1 MCGIAGIF
9 NINHHQLNHSAIG
22 AMINAVEH
30 RGPDAKG
37 KYVDEQI
44 AFGHRRLAIIDLNDS
59 ANQPMWDF
67 THRYMLV
74 LNGEIYNYQ
83 DVKAEITDYP
93 FQTESDTEV
102 IIAAYLKWGS
112 HCLQK
117 FNGMFA
123 FALWDNN
130 ENELFIARDRVG
142 ERPLYYFH
150 SDKHF
155 SFCSEIRGLLASGI
169 VPGEVD
175 EKFLREFLMFQA
187 PLSSHTLV
195 KGIKQLHAGHY
206 AVIKNG
212 NYQEHPYWQ
221 YQDVVPSNDNYES
234 AKKKVRDLFID
245 AVRLS
250 MVADV
255 PVAAFLSGGIDSSLV
270 VACMAELS
278 DRVVNTFSISFDEK
292 EFDESVFAQQ
302 IATQYKTD
310 HHRIVIKPEEFL
322 YSIEEIFSAMD
333 SPSGDGHNTYLVA
346 KHTRASGIKVALSGL
361 GGDEL
366 FAGYHKF
373 LLYHK
378 IIHNKWLLTVPGIFR
393 VPFTKIMRDTSGS
406 HRNSK
411 FADLLSLKKWNL
423 ATVYPELRKSFRSS
437 EADKILHAHETD
449 ETLKNDLD
457 AIDKATDWMGT
468 LSKATIGE
476 IESYTRD
483 VLLRDT
489 DQMAMAHAL
498 EVRVPF
504 FDYRLIEYT
513 LSLPDSHK
521 FPHLPKRLL
530 VDALKPRLPDQI
542 VNRKKM
548 GFSFPMEKWLKN
560 ELAGMADQKL
570 TYLADRKEFNGAAI
584 KDYLNRFQ
592 RGDKQILWPKI
603 WQMVVISDWL
613 ERNKL

>member
-83 DVKAEITDYP
+83 DIKAEITDYP

-102 IIAAYLKWGS
+102 IIAAYLKWGPD
-112 HCLQK
+112 CLKK

-123 FALWDNN
+123 FALWDTQA
-130 ENELFIARDRVG
+130 NELFIARDRVG
-142 ERPLYYFH
+142 ERQLYYFH
-150 SDKHF
+150 SDKYF
-155 SFCSEIRGLLASGI
+155 VFCSEIRGLLASGI
-169 VPGEVD
+169 VPREVE

-206 AVIKNG
+206 ALIRNG
-212 NYQEHPYWQ
+212 IFQEHAYWQ
-221 YQDVVPSNDNYES
+221 YQDVAPSNDNYKA
-234 AKKKVRDLFID
+234 AKKKVHDLFID
-245 AVRLS
+245 SVRLS

-255 PVAAFLSGGIDSSLV
+255 PVGAFLSGGIDSSLV
-270 VACMAELS
+270 VACMSELS
-278 DRVVNTFSISFDEK
+278 ERPVSTFSISFAEK
-292 EFDESVFAQQ
+292 GFDESGFAQQ
-302 IATQYKTD
+302 IASKYKTD

-333 SPSGDGHNTYLVA
+333 SPSGDGHNTYLVS

-373 LLYHK
+373 LLYNK
-378 IIHNKWLLTVPGIFR
+378 IIRNKWLLMAPGIFSSA
-393 VPFTKIMRDTSGS
+393 FAKIMHTTSGS

-411 FADLLSLKKWNL
+411 FADLLSLTKWNL
-423 ATVYPELRKSFRSS
+423 ATVYPELRKSFRSY
-437 EADKILHAHETD
+437 EADKILSSHMTD
-449 ETLKNDLD
+449 ETLENDLV

-476 IESYTRD
+476 FELYTRD

-504 FDYRLIEYT
+504 FDYRLIEYV
-513 LSLPDSHK
+513 LSLPDRHK
-521 FPHLPKRLL
+521 FPHSPKRLL
-530 VDALKPRLPDQI
+530 VDALKPKLPENI

-548 GFSFPMEKWLKN
+548 GFSFPMEKWLRN
-560 ELAGMADQKL
+560 ELSGITDQKL
-570 TYLADRKEFNGAAI
+570 TYLADRKEFNGTVI
-584 KDYLNRFQ
+584 KDYQVRFHK
-592 RGDKQILWPKI
+592 GDKQILWTKI

>member
-1 MCGIAGIF
+1 MCGIAGIV
-9 NINHHQLNHSAIG
+9 NINHRDPQHNAIQ
-22 AMINAVEH
+22 AMINAVAH
-30 RGPDAKG
+30 RGPDAEG
-37 KYVDEQI
+37 KYVEEQI
-44 AFGHRRLAIIDLNDS
+44 AFGHRRLAIIDLKES

-83 DVKAEITDYP
+83 DVKTEITDYP

-102 IIAAYLKWGS
+102 IIAAYLKWGP

-123 FALWDNN
+123 FALWDSHI
-130 ENELFIARDRVG
+130 NELFIARDRIG
-142 ERPLYYFH
+142 ERPLYYYH
-150 SDKHF
+150 STKHF
-155 SFCSEIRGLLASGI
+155 VFCSEIRGLLASGI
-169 VPGEVD
+169 VPREVE

-187 PLSSHTLV
+187 TLSSHTLI

-212 NYQEHPYWQ
+212 NFHEYPYWQ
-221 YQDVVPSNDNYES
+221 YQEVLPSNDNYES
-234 AKKKVRDLFID
+234 SKKKVRDLFID

-278 DRVVNTFSISFDEK
+278 NRAVNTFSISFEEK

-302 IATQYKTD
+302 IATKYKTD

-333 SPSGDGHNTYLVA
+333 SPSADGHNTYLVA

-366 FAGYHKF
+366 FAGYNKF

-378 IIHNKWLLTVPGIFR
+378 IIHNKWLLTVPDIFKI
-393 VPFTKIMRDTSGS
+393 PFTKIMRATSGS

-437 EADKILHAHETD
+437 EADIILHAHKTD
-449 ETLKNDLD
+449 DTLKNDLE
-457 AIDKATDWMGT
+457 AIDKATDCMGT
-468 LSKATIGE
+468 FSKATIGE
-476 IESYTRD
+476 FESYTRD

-504 FDYRLIEYT
+504 FDYRLIEYV

-521 FPHLPKRLL
+521 FPHSPKRLL
-530 VDALKPRLPDQI
+530 VEALKPRLPENI

-548 GFSFPMEKWLKN
+548 GFTFPMEKWLKN
-560 ELAGMADQKL
+560 ELAGMSEQKL
-570 TYLADRKEFNGAAI
+570 NYLADRKEFNGNVI
-584 KDYLNRFQ
+584 KDYLTRFRQ
-592 RGDKQILWPKI
+592 GDRQILWPKI

-613 ERNKL
+613 ERNNL

>member
-1 MCGIAGIF
+1 MCGIAGIV
-9 NINHHQLNHSAIG
+9 NINHHHRQDEPIQ
-22 AMINAVEH
+22 AMIDAVTH
-30 RGPDAKG
+30 RGPDAEG

-44 AFGHRRLAIIDLNDS
+44 ALGHRRLAIIDLKES

-67 THRYMLV
+67 NRRYIIV
-74 LNGEIYNYQ
+74 LNGEIYNYK
-83 DVKAEITDYP
+83 DVKTEITDYP

-102 IIAAYLKWGS
+102 IIAAYLKWGAK
-112 HCLQK
+112 CLQK

-123 FALWDNN
+123 FALWDNH

-150 SDKHF
+150 SDRYF
-155 SFCSEIRGLLASGI
+155 VFCSEIRGLLAPGI
-169 VPGEVD
+169 VPRELE
-175 EKFLREFLMFQA
+175 EKYLHEFLMFQA
-187 PLSSHTLV
+187 PLGSHTLV
-195 KGIKQLHAGHY
+195 KGVKQLNAGHF

-212 NYQEHPYWQ
+212 NYLEQPYWQ
-221 YQDVVPSNDNYES
+221 YQDVVASNDNYETS
-234 AKKKVRDLFID
+234 KIKVRDLFID

-255 PVAAFLSGGIDSSLV
+255 PVGAFLSGGIDSSLV
-270 VACMAELS
+270 VACMSELS
-278 DRVVNTFSISFDEK
+278 ERPVNTFSISFGEK
-292 EFDESVFAQQ
+292 EFDESVFAQK
-302 IATQYKTD
+302 IATKYKTD
-310 HHRIVIKPEEFL
+310 HHKIIIKPEEFL
-322 YSIEEIFSAMD
+322 YSVEEIFSAMD

-373 LLYHK
+373 LLFYK
-378 IIHNKWLLTVPGIFR
+378 IMRNKWLLGVPGLFR
-393 VPFTKIMRDTSGS
+393 IPLANIMRATSGS

-411 FADLLSLKKWNL
+411 LADLLALKEWNL
-423 ATVYPELRKSFRSS
+423 ATVYPELRKSFRAD
-437 EADKILHAHETD
+437 EADKILKSPHHD
-449 ETLKNDLD
+449 VTLENKLSVINN
-457 AIDKATDWMGT
+457 ASPWMGA
-468 LSKATIGE
+468 LSKASIGE
-476 IESYTRD
+476 LESYTRD

-504 FDYRLIEYT
+504 FDYRLVEYL
-513 LSLPDSHK
+513 LSLPDSSK
-521 FPHLPKRLL
+521 FPHSPKRLL
-530 VDALKPRLPDQI
+530 VEALKPRLPDQI

-560 ELAGMADQKL
+560 ELAELANQKL
-570 TYLADRKEFNGAAI
+570 KFLADRKEFNGNVI
-584 KDYLNRFQ
+584 KDKLTRFHQ
-592 RGDKQILWPKI
+592 GDKQIPWSNI
-603 WQMVVISDWL
+603 WQMVVLSDWL